1 MDKKELY
8 KLLHEHYDLI
18 PDVDWWQHKQSKNW
32 IITHNGVKKIAS
44 QPTIQGYTI
53 HPPTG
58 RDVIV
63 FKDGS
68 EGGIFGNEVVMGG
81 DFTLRNKDNKV
92 VRTAF
97 RTGEANSL
105 NVSKHVGYPWAMA
118 EKRMFDRGVL
128 DLLSFAELNVYSE
141 IEANDFNRK
150 NASKVKVGKEPEV
163 KAQPKPEAKAEPKP
177 VSAAEPLAGWE
188 QLPPKPTVKPTIKPT
203 IMPPMPEKKTL
214 DPEPRKVVSV
224 NLKNNILE
232 CLKENPEGV
241 SKTEIWNVVP
251 EGKEEIDSAIN
262 ELIEAKEIYKTGE
275 RRGTKYHSQLWKEN
289 VPSKATTVG
298 ITSMTKSEYN
308 DLWREA
314 SEELRAKGLDY
325 SQMMRIVIEVTG
337 HDTAISAFSAGVL
350 TKEHIAEI
358 KTLGTQLGT

>member
-44 QPTIQGYTI
+44 QPTVQGYTI

-58 RDVIV
+58 RDIIV

-81 DFTLRNKDNKV
+81 DFTLRNKDNKII
-92 VRTAF
+92 RTAF

-141 IEANDFNRK
+141 IEADDFNRK

-163 KAQPKPEAKAEPKP
+163 KAKPKPEAAVAPMP
-177 VSAAEPLAGWE
+177 
-188 QLPPKPTVKPTIKPT
+188 QLPPKPAVKPT

-214 DPEPRKVVSV
+214 EPEVKQASNK
-224 NLKNNILE
+224 NLKNNIIE
-232 CLKENPEGV
+232 HLKENPEGA
-241 SKTEIWNVVP
+241 SKTQIWNVVP
-251 EGKEEIDSAIN
+251 EGKEEIDAAIN
-262 ELIEAKEIYKTGE
+262 ELLEAKEIYKTGE
-275 RRGTKYHSQLWKEN
+275 RRGTKYHSMLWKEN
-289 VPSKATTVG
+289 NDTESTG
-298 ITSMTKSEYN
+298 MTKTEYN
-308 DLWREA
+308 NLWREA
-314 SEELRAKGLDY
+314 SEGLRSKGIDY
-325 SQMMRIVIEVTG
+325 SQMMRIVNQVTG
-337 HDTAISAFSAGVL
+337 HDTAISAFNAGIL

-358 KTLGTQLGT
+358 KTLGTQLGA

>member
-53 HPPTG
+53 HPPTA
-58 RDVIV
+58 RDIIV

-92 VRTAF
+92 IRTAF

-141 IEANDFNRK
+141 IEADDFNKR
-150 NASKVKVGKEPEV
+150 NANKIKIDKTPEV
-163 KAQPKPEAKAEPKP
+163 KAEQKQQ
-177 VSAAEPLAGWE
+177 AAVAPTP
-188 QLPPKPTVKPTIKPT
+188 QLPPKPATRPT
-203 IMPPMPEKKTL
+203 IMPPLPEKKTQQ
-214 DPEPRKVVSV
+214 PEVIERSD
-224 NLKNNILE
+224 NNIDKSILLFLE
-232 CLKENPEGV
+232 ETAEGA
-241 SKTEIWNVVP
+241 SKTQLWDCVP
-251 EGKEEIDSAIN
+251 YAKEEVDASIN
-262 ELIEAKEIYKTGE
+262 RLIEQKKIYKSGE
-275 RRGTKYHSQLWKEN
+275 RRGTKYHLQSRSVAEM
-289 VPSKATTVG
+289 TT
-298 ITSMTKSEYN
+298 MTKAEYN
-308 DLWREA
+308 TLWREA
-314 SEELRAKGLDY
+314 SEGLRAKGIDY
-325 SQMMRIVIEVTG
+325 SQMMRIVNEVTG
-337 HDTAISAFSAGVL
+337 HDTAISAFNAGIL

-358 KTLGTQLGT
+358 QHIGTQLGA

>member
-58 RDVIV
+58 RDIIV

-81 DFTLRNKDNKV
+81 DFTLRDKDNKV

-141 IEANDFNRK
+141 IEADDFNRK
-150 NASKVKVGKEPEV
+150 NANKVKLDKTPEV
-163 KAQPKPEAKAEPKP
+163 KAQPKP
-177 VSAAEPLAGWE
+177 VAAVAPTP
-188 QLPPKPTVKPTIKPT
+188 QLPPKPAVKPTV
-203 IMPPMPEKKTL
+203 MPPMPEKKTPQ
-214 DPEPRKVVSV
+214 PEVKEDFNDDLRGNV
-224 NLKNNILE
+224 LE
-232 CLKENPEGV
+232 FLKENPDGV
-241 SKTEIWNVVP
+241 SKTQIWNVVP
-251 EGKEEIDSAIN
+251 QDKEEIDAVIN
-262 ELIEAKEIYKTGE
+262 ELLQSKEIFKSGE
-275 RRGTKYHSQLWKEN
+275 RRGTKYHLQQKPVAELS
-289 VPSKATTVG
+289 T
-298 ITSMTKSEYN
+298 MTKAEYN
-308 DLWREA
+308 TLWREA
-314 SEELRAKGLDY
+314 SEGLRAKGIGY
-325 SQMMRIVIEVTG
+325 SQMMRIVNEVTG
-337 HDTAISAFSAGVL
+337 HDTAISAFNAGTL
-350 TKEHIAEI
+350 TKQHIAEI
-358 KTLGTQLGT
+358 TNRGTQLGA